1 MLRLVKREG
10 SGTNPLSHPHL
21 PSPVHSQHLAFS
33 LVVGHDLSLQR
44 LPRVCVWGKLTV
56 SGWLPRCHQIRKDM
70 PTAVTH
76 HVLRIG
82 SPISDPSPTL
92 SLGAGPAPLPCILPS
107 HDLFGKEGHHPHW
120 LHCCLAW
127 GNKVKF

>member
-1 MLRLVKREG
+1 MLRLTKREG
-10 SGTNPLSHPHL
+10 SGTNLLSLPHL
-21 PSPVHSQHLAFS
+21 SSPVHSQHLAFS
-33 LVVGHDLSLQR
+33 LVVDLSLQR
-44 LPRVCVWGKLTV
+44 LPWVCVAGKV

-76 HVLRIG
+76 HVLGIG
-82 SPISDPSPTL
+82 SPISDRSPTL
-92 SLGAGPAPLPCILPS
+92 SLRAGPAPLPCILPS